1 MKYFPLKEKTAF
13 QALFAV
19 AGTLTLWSSAF
30 AAIRIALEG
39 YGPIHLAAL
48 RFLIASSLL
57 AAAALAGRFPL
68 PERKDWPLILFL
80 GFSGVVL
87 YHVPINIGEMSVSA
101 GAASMLVSTA
111 PVFTALIAVAA
122 LGEHLPLLGWT
133 GTFVS
138 FAGAAF
144 IAFGEGD
151 SFTFSPGALW
161 ILLAAFSESFY
172 FVFQK
177 KLVGKYGPLKLTTY
191 VIWGGTVFLLPFAK
205 GLLSAMAA
213 APLPSTLAAVYL
225 GAGPAC
231 VAYILWSFALS
242 KYPASRMAS
251 ALYISPVLAIFIAW
265 IWIGEIPS
273 VISLAGGAVVILGVL
288 LVQKSFSGGE

>member
-1 MKYFPLKEKTAF
+1 MTLFSFKGKTAL

-30 AAIRIALEG
+30 AAIRVALEG
-39 YGPIHLAAL
+39 YGPIHLAVL
-48 RFLIASSLL
+48 RFFIASSLL
-57 AAAALAGRFPL
+57 AVAAVAERFPL

-80 GFSGVVL
+80 GLTGVVL
-87 YHVPINIGEMSVSA
+87 YHVPINLGEMTVSA
-101 GAASMLVSTA
+101 GAASMLVATA

-122 LGEHLPLLGWT
+122 LGERLSPLGWA
-133 GTFVS
+133 GTLIS
-138 FAGAAF
+138 FAGAVF

-151 SFTFSPGALW
+151 SFAFSPGALW
-161 ILLAAFSESFY
+161 ILLAAFCESFY

-191 VIWGGTVFLLPFAK
+191 VIWGGTLFLLPFAG
-205 GLLSAMAA
+205 GLLPAMAA

-242 KYPASRMAS
+242 KYPASRTAS

-273 VISLAGGAVVILGVL
+273 LISLSGGVVVILGVL

>member
-1 MKYFPLKEKTAF
+1 MKFLAVQDKTAL
-13 QALFAV
+13 QALLAV

-30 AAIRIALEG
+30 AAIRVALEG
-39 YGPIHLAAL
+39 YGPIHLAVF

-57 AAAALAGRFPL
+57 ATAALFGRFPF

-80 GFSGVVL
+80 GLSGVVL
-87 YHVPINIGEMSVSA
+87 YHVPINIGEMTVSA
-101 GAASMLVSTA
+101 GAASMLVATA
-111 PVFTALIAVAA
+111 PVFTALIAAAA
-122 LGEHLPLLGWT
+122 LGERFTFQGWI

-138 FAGAAF
+138 FAGAVF

-151 SFTFSPGALW
+151 SFTFTTGALW
-161 ILLAAFSESFY
+161 LLLAALCESFY

-191 VIWGGTVFLLPFAK
+191 VIWGGTLFLLPFAK
-205 GLLSAMAA
+205 GLLPVIAA
-213 APLPSTLAAVYL
+213 APMRSTFAAVYL

-242 KYPASRMAS
+242 KYPASRTAS

-265 IWIGEIPS
+265 VWIGEIPS
-273 VISLAGGAVVILGVL
+273 LISLGGGAIVILGVL